1 MTSNPP
7 PFLESVEIHSMT
19 NKVRHQAQTHVLRN
33 MGIEH
38 KVRPDGSIAIM
49 RAHINNVFGGN
60 AVSPTR
66 TTKNTEVAPN
76 WAAI

>member
-1 MTSNPP
+1 MTSNDH
-7 PFLESVEIHSMT
+7 PFLEPSEIHSMT
-19 NKVRHQAQTHVLRN
+19 NKVRRPAQTRVLNN

-38 KVRPDGSIAIM
+38 KVRPDGSIAIL

-60 AVSPTR
+60 PSELSSNKPKV
-66 TTKNTEVAPN
+66 VLPN